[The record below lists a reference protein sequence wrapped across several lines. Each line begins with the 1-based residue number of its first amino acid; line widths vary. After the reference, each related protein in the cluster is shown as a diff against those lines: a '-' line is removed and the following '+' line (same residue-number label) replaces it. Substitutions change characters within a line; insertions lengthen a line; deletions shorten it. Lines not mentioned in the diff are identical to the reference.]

1 MEICLKFMF
10 ILSGFAV
17 GEVIMAWNRSLLV
30 ILALIVMASVV
41 SGDEPPI
48 KPKVKT
54 VKGKRLCDR
63 GWECT
68 WSTYCCNL
76 TITDYFE
83 TYQFENLF
91 AKRNSPVAHAVGFW
105 DFHSFIL
112 AAAQFEPLGFGT
124 TGDKKMQ
131 MREIAAFLGHV
142 GSRTSCG
149 DGVVTGGPLAWGLCF
164 NREMSPSQ
172 DYCNDYFKLTYP
184 CAPGAQY
191 YGRGAI
197 PIFWF
202 EVFYPHFFCQSVQR
216 TFIRVLIVVR
226 RPRNYNYG
234 KIGDAL
240 KLDLLNHP
248 EYVEQNATIAF
259 QTAMWMWMNPVKKS
273 QPSPHDVFVGNWK
286 PTKNDTPCPKGFLV
300 LEQR

>member
-1 MEICLKFMF
+1 MLFF
-10 ILSGFAV
+10 SLGLQW
-17 GEVIMAWNRSLLV
+17 GEVKMAFNHSLLL

-41 SGDEPPI
+41 SGDESPI
-48 KPKVKT
+48 KPKVKV

-131 MREIAAFLGHV
+131 MKEIAAFFGHV
-142 GSRTSCG
+142 GSKTSC
-149 DGVVTGGPLAWGLCF
+149 
-164 NREMSPSQ
+164 
-172 DYCNDYFKLTYP
+172 K
-184 CAPGAQY
+184 
-191 YGRGAI
+191 
-197 PIFWF
+197 
-202 EVFYPHFFCQSVQR
+202 
-216 TFIRVLIVVR
+216 
-226 RPRNYNYG
+226 
-234 KIGDAL
+234 
-240 KLDLLNHP
+240 
-248 EYVEQNATIAF
+248 
-259 QTAMWMWMNPVKKS
+259 
-273 QPSPHDVFVGNWK
+273 
-286 PTKNDTPCPKGFLV
+286 
-300 LEQR
+300 